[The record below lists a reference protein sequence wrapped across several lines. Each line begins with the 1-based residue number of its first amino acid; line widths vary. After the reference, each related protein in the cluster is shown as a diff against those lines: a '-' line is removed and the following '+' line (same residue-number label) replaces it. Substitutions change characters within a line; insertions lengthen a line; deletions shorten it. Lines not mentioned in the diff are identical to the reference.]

1 MLDDYKENLII
12 MEKRTVSDGMG
23 GYETSWIEGAT
34 FKGAIS
40 LDNSTQAKL
49 AEQQGVTSLY
59 TITVDINIPLTFNDV
74 VKRGNDYLRI
84 TSRPEDMITPKRARV
99 QNKQLSAE
107 LYVLA

>member
-40 LDNSTQAKL
+40 LDNSTQA
-49 AEQQGVTSLY
+49 EQQGVTSLY

-74 VKRGNDYLRI
+74 VKRGDDYLRV